1 MDFASYARFLFGV
14 GKEFEG
20 FFADLG
26 NRLPGTK
33 GRNPLRIVGRG
44 KELQAPQSFDG
55 NRTDESPQMDFAHGS
70 PQSWRADE
78 KVEPADKG

>member
-1 MDFASYARFLFGV
+1 MSYARFLFAV
-14 GKEFEG
+14 SKEFEG

-26 NRLPGTK
+26 DRLLGRK
-33 GRNPLRIVGRG
+33 GRNRLSIVGRG
-44 KELQAPQSFDG
+44 EELQAPQSFDG

-78 KVEPADKG
+78 KVEPGGKG